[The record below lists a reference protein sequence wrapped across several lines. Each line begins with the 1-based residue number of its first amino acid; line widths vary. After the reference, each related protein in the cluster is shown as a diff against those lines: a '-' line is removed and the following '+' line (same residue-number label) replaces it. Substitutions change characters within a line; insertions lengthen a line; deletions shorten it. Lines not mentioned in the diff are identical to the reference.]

1 MKGLMDGAWFNESVK
16 PLLKGFS
23 LEYSS
28 FAEGDFGDLER
39 IELEGFNKLGTVEFW
54 SKGWVGIDIYDC
66 ALDDQVMNVLL
77 SPEEKESVSH
87 VFDKFVKILTQ
98 DS

>member
-1 MKGLMDGAWFNESVK
+1 MDSFRFDESVK

-28 FAEGDFGDLER
+28 LADGDFGDLER
-39 IELEGFNKLGTVEFW
+39 IELEGFNKLGTIEFW
-54 SKGWVGIDIYDC
+54 FKGWVGIDIYDL
-66 ALDDQVMNVLL
+66 ALDNQVMNVLL
-77 SPEEKESVSH
+77 SPKEGESVSKA
-87 VFDKFVKILTQ
+87 FDRFLEILTQ

>member
-1 MKGLMDGAWFNESVK
+1 MDSAWFDESVK

-28 FAEGDFGDLER
+28 FAEGDFGALER

-54 SKGWVGIDIYDC
+54 SKGWVGIDIYDLI
-66 ALDDQVMNVLL
+66 LDNQVMNILL
-77 SPEEKESVSH
+77 SPEEKESAPQA
-87 VFDKFVKILTQ
+87 FEKFIKTLTQ
-98 DS
+98 DI

>member
-1 MKGLMDGAWFNESVK
+1 MDSSWFNESVK

-28 FAEGDFGDLER
+28 FADGEFGDLER

-54 SKGWVGIDIYDC
+54 SKGWVGVDIYDC

-77 SPEEKESVSH
+77 SPEEEGAVSQ
-87 VFDKFVKILTQ
+87 VFERFVKILMQ

>member
-1 MKGLMDGAWFNESVK
+1 MDSSWFNEGIK
-16 PLLKGFS
+16 PLLNGYS

-28 FAEGDFGDLER
+28 FPNGDFGDLER

-66 ALDDQVMNVLL
+66 ALDDQIMNVLL
-77 SPEEKESVSH
+77 SPEEKESIPQA
-87 VFDKFVKILTQ
+87 FERFVKILTQ

>member
-1 MKGLMDGAWFNESVK
+1 MNRSWFDESVK
-16 PLLKGFS
+16 PLLKGYS
-23 LEYSS
+23 QEYSS
-28 FAEGDFGDLER
+28 FSNGDLGDLER

-66 ALDDQVMNVLL
+66 AFDDQVMNVLL
-77 SPEEKESVSH
+77 SPEEKESVPE
-87 VFDKFVKILTQ
+87 VFERFINIMTQ

>member
-1 MKGLMDGAWFNESVK
+1 MDGAWFNESVK

-28 FAEGDFGDLER
+28 FADGDFGDLER
-39 IELEGFNKLGTVEFW
+39 IELDGFNKLATVEFW

-66 ALDDQVMNVLL
+66 ALDDQVMNILL
-77 SPEEKESVSH
+77 SPKEKESVSQA
-87 VFDKFVKILTQ
+87 FEKFVKILTQ
-98 DS
+98 NS

>member
-1 MKGLMDGAWFNESVK
+1 MDSSWFNEGVK
-16 PLLKGFS
+16 PLLKGYS

-28 FAEGDFGDLER
+28 FSNGDFGDLER

-54 SKGWVGIDIYDC
+54 SKGWVGMDIYDC
-66 ALDDQVMNVLL
+66 VLDDQVMNVLL
-77 SPEEKESVSH
+77 SPEEKESIPQA
-87 VFDKFVKILTQ
+87 FERFIKILTQ

>member
-1 MKGLMDGAWFNESVK
+1 MDGSWFDESVK

-28 FAEGDFGDLER
+28 FAER

-77 SPEEKESVSH
+77 SPEEGASLSQE
-87 VFDKFVKILTQ
+87 FDRFIKILTQ
-98 DS
+98 NS

>member
-1 MKGLMDGAWFNESVK
+1 MDGSWFNESVK

-23 LEYSS
+23 LEHSS
-28 FAEGDFGDLER
+28 FADGDFGDLER

-66 ALDDQVMNVLL
+66 ALDEQVMNVLL
-77 SPEEKESVSH
+77 SPEEEESVSQA
-87 VFDKFVKILTQ
+87 FEIFVKILMQ

>member
-1 MKGLMDGAWFNESVK
+1 MDSSWFNESVK
-16 PLLKGFS
+16 PLLKGIS

-28 FAEGDFGDLER
+28 FADGEFGDLER

-54 SKGWVGIDIYDC
+54 SKGWVGVDIYNC

-77 SPEEKESVSH
+77 SPEEEGAVSQ
-87 VFDKFVKILTQ
+87 VFERFVKILMQ

>member
-1 MKGLMDGAWFNESVK
+1 MDSSWFNESVR

-23 LEYSS
+23 LECSS
-28 FAEGDFGDLER
+28 FSGGDFGDLER

-66 ALDDQVMNVLL
+66 AIDEQVMNVLL
-77 SPEEKESVSH
+77 SPGERERVSLEFEK
-87 VFDKFVKILTQ
+87 FIKILRSN
-98 DS
+98 D

>member
-1 MKGLMDGAWFNESVK
+1 MDGTWFNERVK
-16 PLLKGFS
+16 PLLKGFA
-23 LEYSS
+23 LGYSS
-28 FAEGDFGDLER
+28 FADGDFGDLER

-66 ALDDQVMNVLL
+66 ALDGQVMNVLL
-77 SPEEKESVSH
+77 SPEEKESVSQA
-87 VFDKFVKILTQ
+87 FEKFIKILTQ